1 MSQNQAFGPEVAR
14 YQRIALIAGVVGL
27 LLCAVGAFVD
37 AAAFYQAYL
46 VSFLYWIAFPLG
58 SLAIVGVYH
67 LSGGV
72 WGLGIRR
79 PLEASM
85 TTIPLFL
92 LLFVPIIV
100 GMQTLYS
107 WMTAEGDAII
117 AAKSLYLNVPFW
129 LIRAV
134 VYFAIWSGAAWILY
148 NTSRKQDETG
158 DPDLPRI
165 LGRRSRL
172 CLAFYVVAI
181 SFAAIDW
188 SMSLDAH
195 WFSTI
200 YGMLFI
206 AGQGLTGVAF
216 SVIILRW
223 LSQRTQIGEV
233 TTPSTFNDLGN
244 LLLAFVM
251 IWTYMNLSQYLII
264 WSANL
269 PEEVTW
275 YIRRA
280 EGGWQ
285 WYTVVLF
292 ILQFALPFAT
302 LLARDNKR
310 NSQRLATLAIF
321 ILVMRFFDIYWLVI
335 PEVRHGLTVSWLDP
349 VAFVGIGG
357 IWIATL
363 LWRLQKLP
371 LLPLHDH
378 RDPRHHAAASHGD
391 AAQHG
396 KAHA

>member
-1 MSQNQAFGPEVAR
+1 VAR
-14 YQRIALIAGVVGL
+14 RGFSTTHRA
-27 LLCAVGAFVD
+27 
-37 AAAFYQAYL
+37 
-46 VSFLYWIAFPLG
+46 SRTK
-58 SLAIVGVYH
+58 LAIP
-67 LSGGV
+67 
-72 WGLGIRR
+72 IC
-79 PLEASM
+79 PAS
-85 TTIPLFL
+85 
-92 LLFVPIIV
+92 
-100 GMQTLYS
+100 
-107 WMTAEGDAII
+107 WA
-117 AAKSLYLNVPFW
+117 
-129 LIRAV
+129 
-134 VYFAIWSGAAWILY
+134 
-148 NTSRKQDETG
+148 
-158 DPDLPRI
+158 
-165 LGRRSRL
+165 
-172 CLAFYVVAI
+172 AFYVVAI

-233 TTPSTFNDLGN
+233 TTPATFNDLGN
-244 LLLAFVM
+244 LMLAFVM